1 MDGVLNGEEVV
12 FVSYADVLRHVVQPT
27 EVRHSQAIQITKI
40 RSVSIRNPNVRYNKE
55 EYDLSKVSGTKKIKI
70 SRSRMGK
77 GRKGT

>member
-1 MDGVLNGEEVV
+1 MPRL
-12 FVSYADVLRHVVQPT
+12 VVQPT
-27 EVRHSQAIQITKI
+27 EGRHSQAIQLTEI

-70 SRSRMGK
+70 SRSRMEK